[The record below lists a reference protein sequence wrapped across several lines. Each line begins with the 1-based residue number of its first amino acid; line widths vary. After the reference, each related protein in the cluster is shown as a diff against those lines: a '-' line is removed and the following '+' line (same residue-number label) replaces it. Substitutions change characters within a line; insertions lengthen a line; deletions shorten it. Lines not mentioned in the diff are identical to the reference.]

1 MKKKGKKLVSLA
13 LTFAMIAGLTACGKG
28 GNDGNGGSASSD
40 SGLAKQY
47 VYREQPLDL
56 GVNSDSVGVNLLTLQ
71 DDTVYFLYEEYDYS
85 GDGTES
91 TLKLLTMKKDGTGSK
106 TVELPK
112 WKEGEEPEK
121 PAASGGTDEPSD
133 TPADGDG
140 GVAVPLAR
148 TEEMLSSAIVEDVAD
163 ASADGTTYG
172 GYSYTSVSNCLIGAD
187 GNLYGIRN
195 HYSEFYIGEEYNST
209 NDYALL
215 CWDTDGNIVWEADLN
230 DMQGEEG
237 SYVWVY
243 SMLSNAD
250 GSLTL
255 LLSGDKWEKCTV
267 TEEGISDRKDLP
279 EAAATLFNNANTTIN
294 AGDGKLQVIYWD
306 ENNYTDMYIASYDAA
321 TDAVSEGVQ
330 LSDTFS
336 NNGYSS
342 LVPGDGDILYYS
354 NSNGVFSYNIQTQ
367 EIKQIMSYI
376 NSDVATTSMN
386 NFLILS
392 DDQFIG
398 FYYES
403 STGTTKGSLFTYVNP
418 ADIKDKKVLVLAGN
432 YVDYSLKSRI
442 VDYNKNNE
450 DYRIVV
456 KEYNSYNT
464 SDDYTLGLK
473 QLNNDIISGGMP
485 DILIADTNIPMES
498 YINKGLVANV
508 DDLIAKDEELSQN
521 EYLQNVWDAYRVNG
535 KLYNVIPSFY
545 IGTMVGKTSIF
556 GDRTSITMDELQ
568 NIQAEVPEATAL
580 FGDTVIRENF
590 LYTMMSFC
598 GSDFVDVSTGKCAFD
613 TDNFVAMLAYA
624 GTLPEE
630 YGEDYWGEDY
640 WNDYQSQFRDNRTL
654 LANTTISSIRD
665 LNGVINGQFG
675 EDVSFVGFPTDSGMG
690 SIIWNGN
697 FNFALSAKSGNLDGA
712 WEFVRYYLTQEYQ
725 DTIQD
730 KEYNLPVLRN
740 SFEASVEAATEKPY
754 YLDEN
759 GNKVEYD
766 ETYYINDE
774 EIILPQLTKEQVDK
788 IVSFV
793 ESVNK
798 RAYYNEAITNIIS
811 EEAGAYFSGQ
821 KSARDVAGVIQSR
834 VQVYVNENR

>member
-1 MKKKGKKLVSLA
+1 
-13 LTFAMIAGLTACGKG
+13 
-28 GNDGNGGSASSD
+28 
-40 SGLAKQY
+40 
-47 VYREQPLDL
+47 
-56 GVNSDSVGVNLLTLQ
+56 
-71 DDTVYFLYEEYDYS
+71 
-85 GDGTES
+85 
-91 TLKLLTMKKDGTGSK
+91 
-106 TVELPK
+106 
-112 WKEGEEPEK
+112 
-121 PAASGGTDEPSD
+121 
-133 TPADGDG
+133 
-140 GVAVPLAR
+140 
-148 TEEMLSSAIVEDVAD
+148 
-163 ASADGTTYG
+163 
-172 GYSYTSVSNCLIGAD
+172 
-187 GNLYGIRN
+187 
-195 HYSEFYIGEEYNST
+195 
-209 NDYALL
+209 
-215 CWDTDGNIVWEADLN
+215 
-230 DMQGEEG
+230 
-237 SYVWVY
+237 
-243 SMLSNAD
+243 
-250 GSLTL
+250 
-255 LLSGDKWEKCTV
+255 
-267 TEEGISDRKDLP
+267 
-279 EAAATLFNNANTTIN
+279 
-294 AGDGKLQVIYWD
+294 
-306 ENNYTDMYIASYDAA
+306 
-321 TDAVSEGVQ
+321 
-330 LSDTFS
+330 
-336 NNGYSS
+336 
-342 LVPGDGDILYYS
+342 
-354 NSNGVFSYNIQTQ
+354 
-367 EIKQIMSYI
+367 MSYI

-398 FYYES
+398 FYYEN
-403 STGTTKGSLFTYVNP
+403 STGATKGSLFTYVNP

-508 DDLIAKDEELSQN
+508 DDLIAKDEELSKK

-580 FGDTVIRENF
+580 FGDTVIRDNF
-590 LYTMMSFC
+590 LYTMMSYC

-640 WNDYQSQFRDNRTL
+640 WKDYQSQFRDNRTL

-675 EDVSFVGFPTDSGMG
+675 EEVSFVGFPTDSGMG

-725 DTIQD
+725 DTIQE
-730 KEYNLPVLRN
+730 KEYNLPVLRS
-740 SFEASVEAATEKPY
+740 SFEASVATATEKPY

-774 EIILPQLTKEQVDK
+774 EIILPQLTQEQVDK

-793 ESVNK
+793 ESVSK

>member
-13 LTFAMIAGLTACGKG
+13 LTFAMILGLTACGKG
-28 GNDGNGGSASSD
+28 GNGGNGGSASSD

-47 VYREQPLDL
+47 VYKEQSLDL
-56 GVNSDSVGVNLLTLQ
+56 GVDADNVGVDLLTLK

-85 GDGTES
+85 SDATES
-91 TLKLLTMKKDGTGSK
+91 ILKLLTMNKDGSDSK

-112 WKEGEEPEK
+112 WKEGEEPQK
-121 PAASGGTDEPSD
+121 PSSSENTDGSAD

-140 GVAVPLAR
+140 GAAVPLAR
-148 TEEMLSSAIVEDVAD
+148 TEDMLSSTIAVDEAD
-163 ASADGTTYG
+163 ASVDATTY
-172 GYSYTSVSNCLIGAD
+172 GYSYTSMSNCLIGAD

-195 HYSEFYIGEEYNST
+195 HYSESYVGEEYNST
-209 NDYALL
+209 NDYALI
-215 CWDTDGNIVWEADLN
+215 CWDMDGNIVWEADLN
-230 DMQGEEG
+230 DIKGEEG
-237 SYVWVY
+237 SYAWVY
-243 SMLSNAD
+243 SMLPNAD
-250 GSLTL
+250 GTLTL
-255 LLSGDKWEKCTV
+255 LLNGDKWEKCTV
-267 TEEGISDRKDLP
+267 TEEGITDRKDLP
-279 EAAATLFNNANTTIN
+279 EAAATLFNNANTTI
-294 AGDGKLQVIYWD
+294 ASGDGKLQVIYWD
-306 ENNYTDMYIASYDAA
+306 ENNYTDMFIASYDVA
-321 TDAVSEGVQ
+321 TDAVSEGIQ
-330 LSDTFS
+330 LSDTLA
-336 NNGYSS
+336 NAGYSC

-354 NSNGVFSYNIQTQ
+354 DSNGVFSYNIQTK
-367 EIKQIMSYI
+367 ESKQIMSYI
-376 NSDVATTSMN
+376 NSDVATSSMN

-392 DDQFIG
+392 EDQFIG
-398 FYYES
+398 FYYEN
-403 STGTTKGSLFTYVNP
+403 STGATKGSLFTYVNP
-418 ADIKDKKVLVLAGN
+418 ADIKDKKVLVVAGN
-432 YVDYSLKSRI
+432 YVDSSLKSRI
-442 VDYNKNNE
+442 VDYNKSNE

-464 SDDYTLGLK
+464 SDDYTLGVK

-485 DILIADTNIPMES
+485 DILVVDTNIPMDS

-508 DDLIAKDEELSQN
+508 DDLIAKDEELSKN
-521 EYLQNVWDAYRVNG
+521 EYLQNVWDAYRVND
-535 KLYNVIPSFY
+535 KLYNVVPSFY

-568 NIQAEVPEATAL
+568 NIMADVPEATAL
-580 FGDTVIRENF
+580 FGDTVIRDNF
-590 LYTMMSFC
+590 LYTMMSYC

-640 WNDYQSQFRDNRTL
+640 WNDYQSQYRDNRTL
-654 LANTTISSIRD
+654 LDNVSISSIRD
-665 LNGVINGQFG
+665 LNGVINGAFG

-690 SIIWNGN
+690 SVIWSGYY
-697 FNFALSAKSGNLDGA
+697 NFALSAKSKNLDGA
-712 WEFVRYYLTQEYQ
+712 WDFVRYYLTQEYQ
-725 DTIQD
+725 DKVQD
-730 KEYNLPVLRN
+730 NEYNLPVLRS
-740 SFEASVEAATEKPY
+740 SFEATVATATEKPY

-774 EIILPQLTKEQVDK
+774 EIILPQLTKDQVDK

-821 KSARDVAGVIQSR
+821 KSARDVAAVIQSR